1 MYHSYPTGTRGFF
14 LSCGRKLRCRP
25 PTLGAARLWRPHR
38 KVSGTQSLSFVIC
51 SVTCEVIVFSSLI
64 YRTWNRGLCER
75 IISWKKD
82 RNQALRL
89 GKELFNFAVVSD
101 QWLFLL
107 VFISL
112 TVSFFSLFFF
122 QTPAVKIFVGRD
134 QKHFF
139 NGTIDD
145 VSNNFFK
152 IKFHGFCIILKLQ
165 G

>member
-1 MYHSYPTGTRGFF
+1 MFRLFNTRCCHVSFLPYGYQRFF
-14 LSCGRKLRCRP
+14 SRLRQEAPVSAADARR
-25 PTLGAARLWRPHR
+25 ARLWRLHR

-51 SVTCEVIVFSSLI
+51 SVTCEAIVFSSLI
-64 YRTWNRGLCER
+64 YRTWNRGLCEW

-89 GKELFNFAVVSD
+89 GKEFFNFAVVSD

-122 QTPAVKIFVGRD
+122 SDPSCQD
-134 QKHFF
+134 
-139 NGTIDD
+139 
-145 VSNNFFK
+145 
-152 IKFHGFCIILKLQ
+152 FCGPGSKTLF
-165 G
+165 

>member
-1 MYHSYPTGTRGFF
+1 MNGPCLDCLTLVVVMYHSYPTGTRGFF

-25 PTLGAARLWRPHR
+25 PTLGAARLWRFHR

-64 YRTWNRGLCER
+64 YRTWNRGLCEW

-89 GKELFNFAVVSD
+89 GKEFFNFAVVSD

-122 QTPAVKIFVGRD
+122 SDPSCQD
-134 QKHFF
+134 
-139 NGTIDD
+139 
-145 VSNNFFK
+145 
-152 IKFHGFCIILKLQ
+152 FCGPGSKTLF
-165 G
+165 